1 MLAMEG
7 FALGNTDHLVSLL
20 EPLLCVVGLLLILRA
35 KQFGPYRFLA
45 ALLATR
51 LAAIAL
57 LEPLLF
63 YSRAW
68 HFSPHLAY
76 ELYFYIYWASDAIE
90 ALLGFG
96 IILSIYRLAMSP
108 LKGLEKLGMIM
119 FRWAAAIS
127 VALAITIGFGP
138 HITSMSFIMRAVSQ
152 LQQTQS
158 VLTLCM
164 LLFVCFAIHPM
175 GLSYR
180 SRIFG
185 VSLGIGLLATTDLVT
200 AAWIAHSPSI
210 YGVASS
216 ASSIAICVTL
226 TVWAVYFA
234 IPEPKRRMIVLP
246 TTSPFFR
253 WNQISLVLGDAPGF
267 VAIGEVTTDMFAPA
281 ELEVMRRASG
291 KMNTAAAGY

>member
-1 MLAMEG
+1 
-7 FALGNTDHLVSLL
+7 LGNTDHLMSLL

-35 KQFGPYRFLA
+35 KQVGPYRFLA

-51 LAAIAL
+51 LISAAL
-57 LEPLLF
+57 LEPLYLYF
-63 YSRAW
+63 PAM
-68 HFSPHLAY
+68 HLSPHQAY
-76 ELYFYIYWASDAIE
+76 EFYFYIYWASDAIE

-127 VALAITIGFGP
+127 VAIAITIGFGP
-138 HITSMSFIMRAVSQ
+138 HITSIGFIMRAVSQ

-185 VSLGIGLLATTDLVT
+185 VSLGLGLIATTDLVT
-200 AAWIAHSPSI
+200 AAWLSHLPSM
-210 YGVASS
+210 YSLASTI
-216 ASSIAICVTL
+216 SSIVFCLTL
-226 TVWAVYFA
+226 TVWGVYFA
-234 IPEPKRRMIVLP
+234 LPEPKRRMIVLP

-253 WNQISLVLGDAPGF
+253 WNQISLVLGDDPGF

-291 KMNTAAAGY
+291 KMNTAVGY